1 MKLPGLI
8 TLATAATLAVLPM
21 SLNATQASKNAAAI
35 QKATSDSTLA
45 ERVEARLDADA
56 SLKKYDVDVAVQDGV
71 ATLTGTVRTA
81 AEKAR
86 AERDAKIAG
95 ITRVDNRLVIDK
107 DAGTGLASG
116 VKSTADTVGQ
126 KTKNTAETVGS
137 KTKSAAETAGDK
149 TKSAAQTAGDK
160 TKNAVETAG
169 DKTKNAAETAGQ
181 KTKEGVSKSGEVI
194 TDAWITAKVHTRFTG
209 EDALKGSDI
218 DVDTNNHVVTL
229 NGTVKSAAG
238 RARAVELAKTTD
250 GVTRVVDNL
259 KIQ

>member
-8 TLATAATLAVLPM
+8 TLATATTLAVLPM
-21 SLNATQASKNAAAI
+21 SVNATQANKNAAAT
-35 QKATSDSTLA
+35 QNRATSDSTLA

-56 SLKKYDVDVAVQDGV
+56 SLKKYDVDVSVQDGV

-86 AERDAKIAG
+86 AERDVKIAG
-95 ITRVDNRLVIDK
+95 ITRVDNRIAIDK
-107 DAGTGLASG
+107 DAGTGFVGG
-116 VKSTADTVGQ
+116 VKNTADTVGQ
-126 KTKNTAETVGS
+126 KTKNTADTVGS
-137 KTKSAAETAGDK
+137 KTKNAAETAGDK
-149 TKSAAQTAGDK
+149 TKT
-160 TKNAVETAG
+160 AVETAG
-169 DKTKNAAETAGQ
+169 DKTRSGAETAGQ
-181 KTKEGVSKSGEVI
+181 KTKEGVNKSGEVI

-218 DVDTNNHVVTL
+218 DVDTNNHIVTL

-250 GVTRVVDNL
+250 GVTKVVDNL